1 MKPYYWKLI
10 TTYRY
15 FVSKQSKS
23 TSFSIGHRN
32 NARSPSKHTRKNA
45 QKKHTRKKLR
55 KKHNYLTGTSPI
67 RKPQLLLSK
76 PELVVLSKEPAET
89 SRENSKNRQNDLQK
103 A

>member
-32 NARSPSKHTRKNA
+32 NARSPL
-45 QKKHTRKKLR
+45 KHTRKKLR

-67 RKPQLLLSK
+67 RKPQHLLSK
-76 PELVVLSKEPAET
+76 PELAVLLKEPAGTSIET
-89 SRENSKNRQNDLQK
+89 SKNRQNDLQK